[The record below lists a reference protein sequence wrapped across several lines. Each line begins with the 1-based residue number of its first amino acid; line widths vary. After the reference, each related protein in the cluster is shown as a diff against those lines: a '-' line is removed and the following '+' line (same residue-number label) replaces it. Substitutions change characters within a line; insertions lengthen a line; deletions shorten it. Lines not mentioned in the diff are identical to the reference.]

1 MFSKLAAK
9 NVGRSVKDYGVW
21 FLTIVFAVC
30 LFYVFNALETQAV
43 FQYLGSGP
51 TAPTAQAIRELV
63 GMLSVFV
70 WVVLTGIPNREE
82 TRRQREAAIS
92 AANP

>member
-43 FQYLGSGP
+43 FQYLGWWAWGWGCWRPGACPPSPPGCSP
-51 TAPTAQAIRELV
+51 CP
-63 GMLSVFV
+63 
-70 WVVLTGIPNREE
+70 
-82 TRRQREAAIS
+82 
-92 AANP
+92 

>member
-30 LFYVFNALETQAV
+30 LFYVFNALETQAACSPSLCGWCWP
-43 FQYLGSGP
+43 F
-51 TAPTAQAIRELV
+51 
-63 GMLSVFV
+63 
-70 WVVLTGIPNREE
+70 
-82 TRRQREAAIS
+82 
-92 AANP
+92 